1 MTSCQ
6 RAPAHRQSAFGLRM
20 TAQPFSWS
28 LNSSPKS
35 AHMQRAEKLALSTRT
50 KTERAPHPN
59 WPASCSEKEQR
70 VDLSLVLAHGVC
82 ETQPASR
89 ALPCRTRQVRLVYLS
104 TPYWRVAGLDLSYT
118 FDPAT
123 RIHNLQPYST
133 EVL

>member
-6 RAPAHRQSAFGLRM
+6 RAPANRQSAFGLRL
-20 TAQPFSWS
+20 TAQPFSRS
-28 LNSSPKS
+28 LKSSPKS
-35 AHMQRAEKLALSTRT
+35 AHMQLSEKLALSTRT

-89 ALPCRTRQVRLVYLS
+89 ALPVPDPQVHVRLVYHLCFAAS
-104 TPYWRVAGLDLSYT
+104 WYDDEIDRSY
-118 FDPAT
+118 
-123 RIHNLQPYST
+123 I
-133 EVL
+133 V